1 MVYMNLM
8 IIIFVSELSDV
19 ASRNAPMN
27 LLDIAGQ

>member
-8 IIIFVSELSDV
+8 IIIFVSELYDV
-19 ASRNAPMN
+19 TSRNAPMN